1 MTATG
6 QDTGSQVRGV
16 TGHRAQGSQR
26 EGGDAQRG
34 DDIESTAL
42 GELTGRHEG
51 DGDWTGHRVTGQR
64 GHRAQGSHVTGG
76 RFRGHKGRF
85 TSELQEK

>member
-6 QDTGSQVRGV
+6 QGTGSQVRGV
-16 TGHRAQGSQR
+16 TGQRGQRGSQR

-64 GHRAQGSHVTGG
+64 GHRAQGSEGVRVG
-76 RFRGHKGRF
+76 RR
-85 TSELQEK
+85 

>member
-1 MTATG
+1 MVV
-6 QDTGSQVRGV
+6 SQVLIATEVFLQRETVAFTQMSRSAGCRTRV
-16 TGHRAQGSQR
+16 TTQR

-64 GHRAQGSHVTGG
+64 GHRAQGTGVTAG
-76 RFRGHKGRF
+76 RR
-85 TSELQEK
+85 